1 MNIVFVAHSSF
12 NENFVVG
19 SHHLSRAMAA
29 EGHTVWHIG
38 PPVTPFHLLHAS
50 RPGYRERLK
59 RSLLPPARMEG
70 LTSMEPI
77 ALVPW
82 QIARNFFSRGNL
94 FVITCNLARR
104 LRKVFAPGEIDILI
118 IDDPRFAGLEQKL
131 KPKALFYR
139 LTDFYA
145 EMKGDPAIIDAERHL
160 LARCAAVISTSQP
173 VLQHALA
180 LRPGLPSLLLENGV
194 DHAHFSRQMEEPEV
208 LKAIPH
214 PRVAYVG
221 ALDFRFDLG
230 LLDALARRFPQTHF
244 ILIGEGPLTPKIA
257 ELQRPNIHLLGT
269 RPYREVP
276 GYLQFSD
283 AGLLPFVDNLANA
296 GRSPMKL
303 YEYGA
308 AGLPALARRTRELE
322 RRKDL
327 FVHLFSSEE
336 EAVRELE
343 ILVDQQPDRNAIA
356 QGCQEHGWK
365 KKSLQLLDFISIWSG
380 ANRRNSVMS
389 AS

>member
-1 MNIVFVAHSSF
+1 M
-12 NENFVVG
+12 
-19 SHHLSRAMAA
+19 
-29 EGHTVWHIG
+29 
-38 PPVTPFHLLHAS
+38 
-50 RPGYRERLK
+50 
-59 RSLLPPARMEG
+59 
-70 LTSMEPI
+70 
-77 ALVPW
+77 PW
-82 QIARNFFSRGNL
+82 QIARNFLSRGNL
-94 FVITCNLARR
+94 FVVTSNLARR
-104 LRKVFAPGEIDILI
+104 LLKVFAPGEIDILI
-118 IDDPRFAGLEQKL
+118 IDDPRFAGLEKKL

-145 EMKGDPAIIDAERHL
+145 EMKGDPVIVEAERHL
-160 LARCAAVISTSQP
+160 LARCAAVISTSEP

-194 DHAHFSRQMEEPEV
+194 DFAHFSTQVQEPAE
-208 LKAIPH
+208 LKDIPH

-230 LLDALARRFPQTHF
+230 LLDALARRFPRAHF
-244 ILIGEGPLTPKIA
+244 VLIGEGPIVSKII
-257 ELQRPNIHLLGT
+257 ELRRPNIHLLGP

-283 AGLLPFVDNLANA
+283 VGLLPFIDNVVNA

-322 RRKDL
+322 RREDA

-343 ILVDQQPDRNAIA
+343 MLVGERPDRRAIA
-356 QGCQEHGWK
+356 QSCQEQGWK
-365 KKSLQLLDFISIWSG
+365 EKSSALLEFISIWSG
-380 ANRRNSVMS
+380 RSRRDSAFS